1 MSEFLNNIHFMRPIW
16 LILLIPAVVMTVW
29 LTQRTLRKGRWDQ
42 LIDPALQAHMLD
54 RTPGKSSMLGVIAI
68 FIASAIAIVAVSGP
82 SWQRKAV
89 PVISNPDAL
98 VLLIDM
104 SLSMNATDVAP
115 DRATRAIRKAT
126 DIVRGREDGITAVI
140 AYSGEAHTVVPFT
153 DDKATV
159 EHLLTSLSP
168 EIMPKLGSRPD
179 KALIQAQTLM
189 TDAGVNEASALLIT
203 DGIQNK
209 DVERIALALGDLI
222 DLSLIAV
229 GTAEGAPVPIGDQGF
244 LKKGDGT
251 IVLPKLDTA
260 PMQALYE
267 ATGSRWRAMSY
278 NDSDWRSLTNSLPG
292 SNDANAQET
301 TFETWEDAGYWL
313 TFLLIPIAIAGFRR
327 GVLFSLV
334 LILPLL
340 PETASANAWKTDNQ
354 QAAELMESDPARAA
368 ELFNNPEWKGTAH
381 YRAGNY
387 EAAEEAFTQSD
398 SAQAKY
404 NLGNA
409 RAQQGKLEQAAE
421 AYRDALKADP
431 DLTQAQKNLDFVEE
445 AMKQQEQ
452 SSSDSEGDSEN
463 SDENSQNDQQQD
475 SSQNNGEN
483 SSQSNSSESQNSDQN
498 QNNSSQSDSNSSE
511 NSDGSAGQ
519 NSDNQ
524 NSDSQNSD
532 SEEDSEQESAD
543 DAYADNMAEK
553 MAEKKAEDQAQKQA
567 EEKAGK
573 QEQQQAGKAQQ
584 PETGKSGDRGLED
597 QQDSQNGDEGQAQK
611 QTVAEQQS
619 NEENGEF
626 SHLSREQQAAMESVL
641 NEVEDNPGLL
651 MQRKFLYQYRQN
663 ADQTEED
670 VLW

>member
-16 LILLIPAVVMTVW
+16 LVLLIPAVIMTVW
-29 LTQRTLRKGRWDQ
+29 LAQRTLRKGRWDQ
-42 LIDPALQAHMLD
+42 LIDPALQSHMLD
-54 RTPGKSSMLGVIAI
+54 RTPGKSSILGVIAI
-68 FIASAIAIVAVSGP
+68 FVASAIAIVAVSGP

-115 DRATRAIRKAT
+115 DRATRTIRKAT

-179 KALIQAQTLM
+179 KALAQARTLM
-189 TDAGVNEASALLIT
+189 TDAGVNEATALLIT

-209 DVERIALALGDLI
+209 DVERIALALGDSVKLGV
-222 DLSLIAV
+222 IAV
-229 GTAEGAPVPIGDQGF
+229 GTAEGAPVPIGGQGF

-267 ATGSRWRAMSY
+267 ATGSRWRTMSY
-278 NDSDWRSLTNSLPG
+278 NDSDWRSLTSSFPG

-301 TFETWEDAGYWL
+301 TFETWQDAGYWL
-313 TFLLIPIAIAGFRR
+313 AFLLIPIAVVGFRR
-327 GVLFSLV
+327 GVLFSVV

-340 PETASANAWKTDNQ
+340 PETAHANPWQTDNQ
-354 QAAELMESDPARAA
+354 QAAELMANDPAKAA
-368 ELFNNPEWKGTAH
+368 ELFNDPEWKAAAH

-387 EAAEEAFTQSD
+387 EAAEEAFARSN
-398 SAQAKY
+398 SAEARY

-409 RAQQGKLEQAAE
+409 RAQQGKLKQAAE
-421 AYRDALKADP
+421 AYRDALELNPELA
-431 DLTQAQKNLDFVEE
+431 QAQKNLELVEE
-445 AMKQQEQ
+445 ALKQQEQ
-452 SSSDSEGDSEN
+452 SSSDSEDGSEN
-463 SDENSQNDQQQD
+463 SDDNSQNDQQQD
-475 SSQNNGEN
+475 SSQNNGDN

-498 QNNSSQSDSNSSE
+498 QSNSNQSDSNASE

-519 NSDNQ
+519 NSENQ
-524 NSDSQNSD
+524 NSESG
-532 SEEDSEQESAD
+532 EDSDQESAD
-543 DAYADNMAEK
+543 DAYAEEMAEK
-553 MAEKKAEDQAQKQA
+553 MAEEQAQKQSEEQTQA
-567 EEKAGK
+567 EQQTGQ

-584 PETGKSGDRGLED
+584 PENDKSGDRSLSD

-611 QTVAEQQS
+611 QTAAEQQNS
-619 NEENGEF
+619 EENGEF

-651 MQRKFLYQYRQN
+651 MQRKFLYQYRQS

>member
-16 LILLIPAVVMTVW
+16 LVLLIPAVVMTVW
-29 LTQRTLRKGRWDQ
+29 LAQRTLRKGRWDQ
-42 LIDPALQAHMLD
+42 LIDPALQSHMLD
-54 RTPGKSSMLGVIAI
+54 RTPGKSSILGVIAI
-68 FIASAIAIVAVSGP
+68 SVASAIAIVAVSGP

-115 DRATRAIRKAT
+115 DRATRTIRKAT

-179 KALIQAQTLM
+179 KALAQARTLM
-189 TDAGVNEASALLIT
+189 TDAGVNEATALLIT

-209 DVERIALALGDLI
+209 DVERIALALSDSVKLGV
-222 DLSLIAV
+222 IAV

-267 ATGSRWRAMSY
+267 ATGSRWRTMSY
-278 NDSDWRSLTNSLPG
+278 NDSDWRSLTSSFPG

-301 TFETWEDAGYWL
+301 TFETWQDAGYWL
-313 TFLLIPIAIAGFRR
+313 AFVLIPIAVVGFRR
-327 GVLFSLV
+327 GVLFSVV

-340 PETASANAWKTDNQ
+340 PETAHANPWQTDNQ
-354 QAAELMESDPARAA
+354 QAAELMANDPAKAA
-368 ELFNNPEWKGTAH
+368 ELFNDPEWKAAAH

-387 EAAEEAFTQSD
+387 EAAEEAFARSN
-398 SAQAKY
+398 SAEARY

-421 AYRDALKADP
+421 AYRDALELNPELA
-431 DLTQAQKNLDFVEE
+431 QAQKNLELVEE
-445 AMKQQEQ
+445 ALKQQEQ
-452 SSSDSEGDSEN
+452 SSSDSEDGSEN
-463 SDENSQNDQQQD
+463 SDDNSQNDQQQD
-475 SSQNNGEN
+475 KSQNNGDN
-483 SSQSNSSESQNSDQN
+483 SSQSNSQSNSSESQNSDQN
-498 QNNSSQSDSNSSE
+498 QNNQSDSNSSE
-511 NSDGSAGQ
+511 NSEGSAGQ
-519 NSDNQ
+519 NSD
-524 NSDSQNSD
+524 SQNSE
-532 SEEDSEQESAD
+532 SGEDSEQQSAD
-543 DAYADNMAEK
+543 DAYAEEMAE
-553 MAEKKAEDQAQKQA
+553 EQAQA
-567 EEKAGK
+567 EQQTGK

-584 PETGKSGDRGLED
+584 PENDKSGDRSLSD

-611 QTVAEQQS
+611 QTAAEQQNS
-619 NEENGEF
+619 EENGEF

-651 MQRKFLYQYRQN
+651 MQRKFLYQYRQS